1 MRQDHIIG
9 ITIRHVPL
17 SSNVGGK
24 KRKGQTIP
32 IRDYRWKSCTRE
44 TTRPVGRSVGRLR
57 EMRRK
62 DERERERRRGGEEE
76 RRELAP
82 AFLSRCERSI
92 REFHSCIVFTR
103 VLCTDRIMQ
112 HTVPP
117 PRVQRSISKLIAR
130 TFVCIWPLFTVEIV
144 KSFEMLF
151 YLRIGRIGKKSAA
164 FQITRYQ
171 DRVKLKSRSNKF
183 FPVC

>member
-1 MRQDHIIG
+1 MQEDHIIG

-24 KRKGQTIP
+24 KGKDKRSQLGTIGGNRVLVRR
-32 IRDYRWKSCTRE
+32 RDRS
-44 TTRPVGRSVGRLR
+44 VGRSVGYERWEER
-57 EMRRK
+57 V
-62 DERERERRRGGEEE
+62 REREKER

-151 YLRIGRIGKKSAA
+151 YPGLEGLEG
-164 FQITRYQ
+164 
-171 DRVKLKSRSNKF
+171 SRPHFK
-183 FPVC
+183 